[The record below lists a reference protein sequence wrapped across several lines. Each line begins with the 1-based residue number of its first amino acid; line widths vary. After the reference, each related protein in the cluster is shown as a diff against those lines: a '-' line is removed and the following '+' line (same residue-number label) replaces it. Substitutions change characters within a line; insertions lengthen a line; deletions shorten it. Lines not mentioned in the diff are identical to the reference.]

1 MNHTSDDVWV
11 AAKFRAPQGIRENRH
26 VRAIGLHFV
35 LQEIAS
41 ESRLDAQRS
50 EKIRSHLRCKRV
62 LGFAVCRKSEG
73 IAAVSRKR
81 LNALR
86 RALPIQIVRVRDLC
100 ARRAVVILTARLAE
114 MEELA
119 GFAVRQWAQQRRID
133 DGENGRVCA
142 DAQSHGEH
150 RHHAKSGIFAKH
162 APAVAQILSEIL
174 QPG

>member
-1 MNHTSDDVWV
+1 M
-11 AAKFRAPQGIRENRH
+11 
-26 VRAIGLHFV
+26 RAIGLHFV

-86 RALPIQIVRVRDLC
+86 RALPIQIVRVRDLR

-133 DGENGRVCA
+133 NGENGRVCA
-142 DAQSHGEH
+142 DAQSQRQDDHQ
-150 RHHAKSGIFAKH
+150 RKSGVVPQH
-162 APAVAQILSEIL
+162 ADGITQVLHKRAHRPTSQIQLLSM
-174 QPG
+174 GMS